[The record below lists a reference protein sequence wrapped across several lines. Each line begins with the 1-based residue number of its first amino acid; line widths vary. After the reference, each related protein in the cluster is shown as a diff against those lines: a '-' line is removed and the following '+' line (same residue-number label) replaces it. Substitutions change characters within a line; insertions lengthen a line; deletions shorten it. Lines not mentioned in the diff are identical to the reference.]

1 MKDQPEN
8 KARQAIDANL
18 QAAGWLVQS
27 RQDLD
32 LSAGRGLAVAEFPL
46 KRGFGIAD
54 YMLYVDRMAAGV
66 VEAKAAGA
74 LTGVEPQ
81 SLKYSRGMPESLAV
95 HERPLPFLFESNG
108 ALTRF
113 TDLRDPKPRSREVF
127 NFPRPETLAQRLA
140 QHESLRTRLRALPPL
155 DASRLWSA
163 QARAIRNLE
172 ESFAKGNQRALVQMA
187 TGAGKTFTAVNL
199 AYRLLKHADARRI
212 LFLVDRNNLG
222 RQARDEFAN
231 FTPPDDT
238 RKFPELYTVQRL
250 DANAIN
256 PAAKLVVTTI
266 QRLFSMLKGDAEYD
280 AGNEDESAF
289 DDAAPWQ
296 GEPPSVAYNA
306 ELPPEF
312 FDFILI
318 DECHRSIYDLWSQV
332 LLYFDAFLIGLTATP
347 AGKTLSFFN
356 QNLVMQYGHDE
367 AVVDGVNVDFDVYR
381 IKTRVTEEGATIAAR
396 PGDVYVEQRDKLTRK
411 ERLQLLTDDL
421 TYTAN
426 QVDRDVVAPSQ
437 IRTLLR
443 EFRDAVLPAAFPGR
457 KEVPKTL
464 IFAKDDSHADD
475 IVRLARQEFAEGNE
489 FCQKITYRTG
499 FVKVAATVQDEEG
512 AERESFEWRKTADLR
527 PEELLANFRNSY
539 HPRIAVTVDMIA
551 TGTDVKPIECL
562 FFLRNVK
569 SASFFE
575 QMKGRGV
582 RVISPD
588 KLRAVSPG
596 AKAKDRFIIVDA
608 VGVCEQDRTDSR
620 TLNRQ
625 PSKSLKQVL
634 DYVARGGLEPDAL
647 TTLASRLVRLQRRL
661 GGAELAELRDL
672 AAGKPLPDLAR
683 DLLRVGDAD
692 AQTEAAKTQFD
703 TAAPTAAQ
711 IQAAT
716 QQLAQDAAAPFLK
729 PALRRRLL
737 EMQRQREQ
745 TIDRHTIDQVLHSG
759 FDAAAVEK
767 AHATVADFQAWVQA
781 NKDQMTA
788 IQAIY
793 AGARP
798 LKLTLADLRQLREA
812 IARPPV
818 AATPTQLWR
827 AFEATAPERVQGRG
841 GEPLADLVNL
851 VRSALMPRLTLVPYQ
866 DGLRKRY
873 AAWLQERDVD
883 NAFTPPQREWLDR
896 IAEHIGNSLAI
907 EPEDFE
913 SGWFGQQGSL
923 GRAHALFGDQLKPLL
938 AELNERL
945 AA

>member
-1 MKDQPEN
+1 MRDQPEDR
-8 KARQAIDANL
+8 ARQAIDANL
-18 QAAGWLVQS
+18 RAAGWLVQG

-32 LSAGRGLAVAEFPL
+32 LSAGRGVAVAEFPL
-46 KRGFGIAD
+46 KQGFGIAD

-81 SLKYSRGMPESLAV
+81 SLKYSRGMPDGLAV

-108 ALTRF
+108 AVTRF
-113 TDLRDPKPRSREVF
+113 TDLRDPRPRSREVF

-140 QHESLRTRLRALPPL
+140 QHESLRTRLQALPPL

-199 AYRLLKHADARRI
+199 AYRLLKHADAKRI

-222 RQARDEFAN
+222 QQACDEFAN

-312 FDFILI
+312 FDFIVV

-457 KEVPKTL
+457 AEVPKTL

-512 AERESFEWRKTADLR
+512 AERESFEWRKTADMR

-596 AKAKDRFIIVDA
+596 AKAKDRFIILDA

-647 TTLASRLVRLQRRL
+647 TTLASRLARLQRRL

-683 DLLRVGDAD
+683 DLLRVDDLDAR
-692 AQTEAAKTQFD
+692 AEAAKTQFD
-703 TAAPTAAQ
+703 TAAPTTAQ

-781 NKDQMTA
+781 NKDQMAA

-827 AFEATAPERVQGRG
+827 AFEATTPELVQGRG

-873 AAWLQERDVD
+873 AAWLQERDAD

-923 GRAHALFGDQLKPLL
+923 GRAHALFGDQLRPLL

>member
-1 MKDQPEN
+1 MTEKPED

-18 QAAGWLVQS
+18 RAAGWLVQG

-46 KRGFGIAD
+46 KPGFGTAD

-74 LTGVEPQ
+74 LTGAEAQ
-81 SLKYSRGMPESLAV
+81 SLKYSRGMPDGLAV

-108 ALTRF
+108 AVTRC

-127 NFPRPETLAQRLA
+127 SFPRPETLAEQLA
-140 QHESLRTRLRALPPL
+140 QRGSLRARLQAPPPL

-231 FTPPDDT
+231 FTPPDDA
-238 RKFPELYTVQRL
+238 RKFPKLYTVQRL
-250 DANAIN
+250 DANAVN
-256 PAAKLVVTTI
+256 PAAKVVVTTI

-289 DDAAPWQ
+289 EAAPWQ

-312 FDFILI
+312 FDFIVI

-332 LLYFDAFLIGLTATP
+332 LLYFDAILIGLTATP
-347 AGKTLSFFN
+347 AGKTLGFFN

-381 IKTRVTEEGATIAAR
+381 IKTRITEEGATIAAR

-437 IRTLLR
+437 IRTVLR
-443 EFRDAVLPAAFPGR
+443 EFRNAVLPAAFPGR
-457 KEVPKTL
+457 QEVPKTL

-499 FVKVAATVQDEEG
+499 FIKVAATVQDEEG
-512 AERESFEWRKTADLR
+512 AERESFEWKKTADLT

-562 FFLRNVK
+562 LFLRNVR

-608 VGVCEQDRTDSR
+608 VGVCERDRTDSR

-634 DYVARGGLEPDAL
+634 DYVARGGLDPDAL
-647 TTLASRLVRLQRRL
+647 TTLASRLARLQRRL
-661 GGAELAELRDL
+661 GAPELAELRELSGDR
-672 AAGKPLPDLAR
+672 PLPDLAR
-683 DLLRVGDAD
+683 DLLRVDDPD
-692 AQTEAAKTQFD
+692 AQAEAAKTQFD
-703 TAAPTAAQ
+703 TTVPTTAQ

-716 QQLAQDAAAPFLK
+716 RQLAQNAVTPFLK

-745 TIDRHTIDQVLHSG
+745 TIDRHTIDEVLHSG

-767 AHATVADFQAWVQA
+767 ARATVADFQDWLQA
-781 NKDQMTA
+781 NKDQMAA

-798 LKLTLADLRQLREA
+798 LRLTLADLRQLREA

-841 GEPLADLVNL
+841 GEPLADLVSL

-873 AAWLQERDVD
+873 AAWLQERDAE

-896 IAEHIGNSLAI
+896 IAGHIGNSLAI

-923 GRAHALFGDQLKPLL
+923 GRAHALFGKQLRPLL